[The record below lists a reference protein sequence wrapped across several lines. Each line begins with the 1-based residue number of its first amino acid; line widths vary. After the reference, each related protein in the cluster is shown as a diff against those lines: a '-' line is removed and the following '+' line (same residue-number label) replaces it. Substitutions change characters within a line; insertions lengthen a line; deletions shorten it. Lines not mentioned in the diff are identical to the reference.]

1 MESYLISSIMVKKLW
16 GFENFDISFRPDVN
30 ILIGENGS
38 GKTTILNLLRYIF
51 TADIE
56 KLSDIDFEEVEIKV
70 RSFDEKSKSIKTIKV
85 VHIDRG
91 FKFKISNKSFEVSS
105 RAMRGLRSRAA
116 EFQRLYQLSLF
127 SEDDLDKLTQ
137 ELDGLVPAAWL
148 PVTRRLP
155 IPDAEQE
162 SFELR
167 KNPLESVDDRLRQ
180 LLSELSQ
187 YRLSLDTKLSERYK
201 EFERQ
206 VLSIFLYNKKLD
218 TFQTLKVETFVTEKE
233 KQKLIQAFE
242 QAGLLDKD
250 MRRRIDEHF
259 TEAENA
265 VQRIQENFR
274 ESRNDVDVNDVMI
287 IPLIMRTNNL
297 IRLAEKL
304 EDDRR
309 ELFKPLAKFREIVNS
324 FLLNKEI
331 NISDSGNLEIISSH
345 GLPRRFA
352 AEKLASGEK
361 QILILLTQ
369 ALLKEDEPVVY
380 VADEPELS
388 LHVTWQEKLL
398 ASLLSLAG
406 QIQIIVATHSPDIVG
421 DFRENIIEFHSYKA

>member
-1 MESYLISSIMVKKLW
+1 MEVK
-16 GFENFDISFRPDVN
+16 I
-30 ILIGENGS
+30 
-38 GKTTILNLLRYIF
+38 
-51 TADIE
+51 
-56 KLSDIDFEEVEIKV
+56 
-70 RSFDEKSKSIKTIKV
+70 RSFDYKSKSTKTIKV
-85 VHIDRG
+85 VPIDNG
-91 FKFKISNKSFEVSS
+91 FSFKISNKKFDVSS
-105 RAMRGLRSRAA
+105 RTVRHLRSRTKDLD
-116 EFQRLYQLSLF
+116 RLYQLSLF
-127 SEDDLDKLTQ
+127 GRDDLDGLTQ

-162 SFELR
+162 PFESR

-206 VLSIFLYNKKLD
+206 VLSIFLYDKKLD
-218 TFQTLKVETFVTEKE
+218 TFQTLKVDTSVTEEE
-233 KQKLIQAFE
+233 KQKLIQAFD
-242 QAGLLDKD
+242 QAELLDKD
-250 MRRRIDEHF
+250 MLRRIDEHF
-259 TEAENA
+259 AEAENA
-265 VQRIQENFR
+265 IQRIKESLKENKR
-274 ESRNDVDVNDVMI
+274 DVDVDDVMI

-309 ELFKPLAKFREIVNS
+309 ELFKPLTKFGEIVNS

-331 NISDSGNLEIISSH
+331 HINDSGTLEITSSH
-345 GLPRRFA
+345 GMLRRFTA
-352 AEKLASGEK
+352 DKLASGEK

-369 ALLKEDEPVVY
+369 ALLKENEPVVY

-398 ASLLSLAG
+398 DSLLSLAG
-406 QIQIIVATHSPDIVG
+406 QIQIIIATHSPDIVG
-421 DFRENIIEFHSYKA
+421 NFRDNIIEFHSYSQLQNY

>member
-1 MESYLISSIMVKKLW
+1 M
-16 GFENFDISFRPDVN
+16 
-30 ILIGENGS
+30 
-38 GKTTILNLLRYIF
+38 
-51 TADIE
+51 
-56 KLSDIDFEEVEIKV
+56 
-70 RSFDEKSKSIKTIKV
+70 
-85 VHIDRG
+85 
-91 FKFKISNKSFEVSS
+91 
-105 RAMRGLRSRAA
+105 RSRNIDLDR
-116 EFQRLYQLSLF
+116 FYQLSLF
-127 SEDDLDKLTQ
+127 GRDDIEGLTQ
-137 ELDGLVPAAWL
+137 ELAGLVPAAWL

-162 SFELR
+162 SFESR

-206 VLSIFLYNKKLD
+206 VLSIFLYDKKLD
-218 TFQTLKVETFVTEKE
+218 TFQTLRVETSVTEEE
-233 KQKLIQAFE
+233 KQKLIQAFD

-250 MRRRIDEHF
+250 MQRRIDEHF
-259 TEAENA
+259 TEAEKA
-265 VQRIQENFR
+265 VQRLRENSK
-274 ESRNDVDVNDVMI
+274 ESEGGVNVDDVMI

-309 ELFKPLAKFREIVNS
+309 ELFKPLTKFREIVNS
-324 FLLNKEI
+324 FLLNKAI
-331 NISDSGNLEIISSH
+331 NTSDSGNLEISSSN
-345 GLPRRFA
+345 GVPRKFTA
-352 AEKLASGEK
+352 DKLASGEK

-398 ASLLSLAG
+398 DSLLSLAG
-406 QIQIIVATHSPDIVG
+406 QIQIIIATHSPDIVG
-421 DFRENIIEFHSYKA
+421 NFRDNIIEFHSRKV